1 MIPDSSFS
9 TRSRVVC
16 AQDVHR
22 LPWVSTPTFGHPVL
36 AETSV
41 PCRQTCVPS
50 GGDSP
55 PHAGE
60 PLTVASLLPLLFP
73 PLPHH
78 AQGALGPW
86 GAGERPEPT
95 SPRHSSFLI
104 SSFSSFLLSQFAAL
118 SPRIFMES
126 ADHSG
131 QGLLQR
137 RLHHGVQSQ
146 RLKGEGEST
155 FPRNPDPIAN
165 PSPSFSF
172 KWDQSL
178 ARGPQCLRTGCSV
191 TRSKL
196 GRARA

>member
-1 MIPDSSFS
+1 MVPDSSFS

-50 GGDSP
+50 GGASP

-104 SSFSSFLLSQFAAL
+104 SSFSSFLLRVSLLPSLPEYLWKVLTIVVRAFSRGVSITVC
-118 SPRIFMES
+118 SPR
-126 ADHSG
+126 G
-131 QGLLQR
+131 
-137 RLHHGVQSQ
+137 
-146 RLKGEGEST
+146 
-155 FPRNPDPIAN
+155 
-165 PSPSFSF
+165 
-172 KWDQSL
+172 
-178 ARGPQCLRTGCSV
+178 
-191 TRSKL
+191 
-196 GRARA
+196 